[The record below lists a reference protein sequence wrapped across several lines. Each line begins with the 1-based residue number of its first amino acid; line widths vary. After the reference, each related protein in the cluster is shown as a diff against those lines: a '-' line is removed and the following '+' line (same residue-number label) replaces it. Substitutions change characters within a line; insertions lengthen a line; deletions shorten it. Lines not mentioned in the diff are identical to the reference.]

1 MIKFVVAFVV
11 VFAILYGS
19 LLALRRMRVPVP
31 PQDVIDRVKAREREI
46 EAKEQAEKED

>member
-1 MIKFVVAFVV
+1 MIRFVVAVIV

-19 LLALRRMRVPVP
+19 LFALRRMRVPVP
-31 PQDVIDRVKAREREI
+31 PQDVIDRVKSREREI